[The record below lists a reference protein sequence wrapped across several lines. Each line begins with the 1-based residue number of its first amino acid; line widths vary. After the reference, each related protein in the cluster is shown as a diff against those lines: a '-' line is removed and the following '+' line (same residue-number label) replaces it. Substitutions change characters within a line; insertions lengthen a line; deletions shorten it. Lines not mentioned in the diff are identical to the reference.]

1 MEYGTRMSLEGAT
14 AIVTGGA
21 SGIGHGIAIE
31 LANAGAAV
39 AIADLDL
46 AKAKL
51 AAQELNS
58 RHAHAIAVHLDV
70 AKQDSVETCVAEVLR
85 QLSHVDI
92 LVNNAGIFQRRLGLE
107 LEDDDFSACLD
118 VNLIGI
124 WRMTK
129 ALVPNFKARGAGK
142 VVNISS
148 TGGRRGFDFAPAYCA
163 AKAGVISL
171 TQSLALALGPD
182 KVNVNAVCP
191 GSIATSMR
199 DQIRALGANVASES
213 AGSGPA
219 YALAGTL
226 TASDIGRAVVFLASD
241 FARNITG
248 QSLNV
253 DRGYVM
259 N

>member
-1 MEYGTRMSLEGAT
+1 MSMSLDGAT
-14 AIVTGGA
+14 AIVTGGG

-31 LANAGAAV
+31 LARAGATV

-46 AKAKL
+46 PKA
-51 AAQELNS
+51 ELV
-58 RHAHAIAVHLDV
+58 AHEINTQQAGAIAVHLDV
-70 AKQDSVETCVAEVLR
+70 AKRDSVMTCVDEVLR
-85 QLSHVDI
+85 RFSRVDI
-92 LVNNAGIFQRRLGLE
+92 LVNNAGIFQRRLGLD
-107 LEDDDFSACLD
+107 LEDEDFSACLE

-148 TGGRRGFDFAPAYCA
+148 TGGRRGIDFAPAYCA

-171 TQSLALALGPD
+171 TQSLAMALGPD
-182 KVNVNAVCP
+182 RVNVNAVCP
-191 GSIATSMR
+191 GSIATPMR
-199 DQIRALGANVASES
+199 DQIKALGATIAS
-213 AGSGPA
+213 GSGGGPT
-219 YALAGTL
+219 YALPGTL
-226 TASDIGRAVVFLASD
+226 TASDIGRAVVFLSSD

-253 DRGYVM
+253 DRGYLM